1 MIFRKKSKRD
11 ERPAGRLPKTKTKLT
26 GSGTWTKLAYIVLA
40 LITLYLTASF
50 YTPWTG
56 TLGRRI
62 SSSILETVGGASII
76 PVLFVLY
83 FSISR
88 LLTRKVPHLI
98 RQFAGT
104 VILFFTASLLLGLN
118 TMTSEGANYPIWLSP
133 GIFGTS
139 FSKQAFSML
148 GAFGTFIAGAL
159 SIYLSI
165 LLYNITIFSKA
176 KLPGSSMFDFFSKR
190 ERETS
195 GPSQEKI
202 SLDNAI
208 NISEYEGS
216 DYFGPAGE
224 DIDQPPIT
232 VTGLG
237 QQASEGPVY
246 SNDRIQDPEFN
257 LDDDPVYDG
266 VEQGVFPPPIEI
278 FGKEESH
285 EGEMDEEKSMPL
297 GDKIIKALKQFNID
311 ARLAEILVGPTV
323 IQFRIQLAPG
333 IKVNKV
339 AVLSNDIALAMA
351 VPSLRIEAPIPGKPY
366 VGIEI
371 PNPRRRGI
379 PLRTIIEDP
388 AYQETDTA
396 LPLPFGVAVNG
407 DSVITGLEELPH
419 LLVAGTTGSGKSV
432 FINSCI
438 VGLCSMRAPDELRMI
453 LVDPKRVEMAIY
465 DKLPHLLTP
474 PVTDAKKA
482 VHVLAWAIRE
492 MESRYTMFAKAR
504 VRNLENFNKKVIPK
518 DRLPH
523 IVIVVDELADLMMTA
538 PKEVEEYIC
547 RLAQMARAT
556 GIHLILATQ
565 RPSVNVITG
574 LIKANIPAR
583 VAFTLPSSVDSRTII
598 DCSGAEK
605 LLGKGD
611 MLFLSTRHPKPI
623 RIQSPWI
630 DEQVLSVWLNY
641 LVNLFGMPDFIEI
654 DKQGNGPSGMD
665 NGAAFDDDLLEDAV
679 DTVMSTGIASASGL
693 QRRLRVGFSRA
704 SRMID
709 MMEMIGIVGPADGS
723 KPREILVDED
733 EAREMITN
741 AKNGC

>member
-1 MIFRKKSKRD
+1 MIFRRKNKRD
-11 ERPAGRLPKTKTKLT
+11 EKPVSRQPKVKTKLT
-26 GSGTWTKLAYIVLA
+26 GDGTWTKLAYIVLA
-40 LITLYLTASF
+40 LMSLYLTASF

-56 TLGRRI
+56 TLGEKI
-62 SSSILETVGGASII
+62 SSSILSSLGGAFII
-76 PVLFVLY
+76 PILFALY
-83 FSISR
+83 FSISKLISR
-88 LLTRKVPHLI
+88 RVPHFI
-98 RQFAGT
+98 RQALAT
-104 VILFFTASLLLGLN
+104 ALLFFTASLLLGLN
-118 TMTSEGANYPIWLSP
+118 KMTSNLSNYPMWLDP
-133 GIFGTS
+133 GLLGIS
-139 FSKQAFSML
+139 FSEQIFSML

-159 SIYLSI
+159 SLYVSI
-165 LLYNITIFSKA
+165 LLYNIPALSSI
-176 KLPGSSMFDFFSKR
+176 KLPGSSFFAFLQKKNE
-190 ERETS
+190 EREAS
-195 GPSQEKI
+195 ESKL
-202 SLDNAI
+202 SDAAV
-208 NISEYEGS
+208 NIAEYDGS
-216 DYFGPAGE
+216 DYFGSAADE
-224 DIDQPPIT
+224 IDQATVT
-232 VTGLG
+232 VTGIIRQG
-237 QQASEGPVY
+237 
-246 SNDRIQDPEFN
+246 SNEDLYANEEIQDPEFN
-257 LDDDPVYDG
+257 LDDEG
-266 VEQGVFPPPIEI
+266 SCCGLEQGVFPPPIEI

-333 IKVNKV
+333 IKVSKV

-379 PLRTIIEDP
+379 PIRTIIEDTV
-388 AYQETDTA
+388 YQETETA

-438 VGLCSMRAPDELRMI
+438 VGLCSMRTPEELRMI

-492 MESRYTMFAKAR
+492 MESRYTTFAKTR
-504 VRNLENFNKKVIPK
+504 VRNLESFNRKTLPK

-583 VAFTLPSSVDSRTII
+583 VAFTLPSSIDSRTII

-611 MLFLSTRHPKPI
+611 MLFLSTKHPKPI
-623 RIQSPWI
+623 RIQSPWV
-630 DEQVLSVWLNY
+630 DEQVLNVWLKY
-641 LVNLFGMPDFIEI
+641 LVNLFGLPDFIEI

-665 NGAAFDDDLLEDAV
+665 NSAAFDDDLLEDAV
-679 DTVMSTGIASASGL
+679 ESVMSAGIASASGL

-704 SRMID
+704 SRLID
-709 MMEMIGIVGPADGS
+709 TMEMIGIVGPADGS
-723 KPREILVDED
+723 KPREILVDDD
-733 EAREMITN
+733 EAREMIRNTR
-741 AKNGC
+741 NGY